1 MTATTYDNRHH
12 HNIVIGTTQL
22 YAVALLMVLALAVTL
37 TLILALPTV
46 ESLHFGN
53 FQILPNDFA
62 HFAAAA
68 L

>member
-1 MTATTYDNRHH
+1 M
-12 HNIVIGTTQL
+12 TQL
-22 YAVALLMVLALAVTL
+22 YAVALLLMLALAFTL
-37 TLILALPTV
+37 TLLLALPTV

-62 HFAAAA
+62 HFASIA

>member
-1 MTATTYDNRHH
+1 MTVTTYNNRHH
-12 HNIVIGTTQL
+12 HNIVIGMTQL
-22 YAVALLMVLALAVTL
+22 YAVALLLMLALAFTL
-37 TLILALPTV
+37 TLLLALPTV

-62 HFAAAA
+62 HFASIA